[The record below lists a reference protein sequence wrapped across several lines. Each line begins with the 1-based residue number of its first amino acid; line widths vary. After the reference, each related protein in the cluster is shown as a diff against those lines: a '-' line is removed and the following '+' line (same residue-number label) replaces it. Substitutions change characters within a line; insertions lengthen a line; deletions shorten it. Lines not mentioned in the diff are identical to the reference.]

1 MSMSNRTAKFVSAVF
16 AGFLAGAPLSTV
28 SHGATPAAEDCLAG
42 PKDQAPQGSHW
53 YYHIDHATKR
63 HCWYLKGERE
73 ALSQAAPPN
82 SPPSAQ
88 PDSPKAEAAMQ
99 RSIADAHAELPAA
112 QTSVEQDTGPTTPPP
127 GDSPAANAVGIG
139 NSPAA
144 DAADTNP
151 QQSVVAGRWPDPSD
165 VNSQAAAP
173 TTGGSGVAMPAQS
186 GAASQPGLAAL
197 AAADA
202 SPEPSESQSG
212 SIRALLM
219 AMIGALSLAGILAG
233 AIFKF
238 VNAHSAAQRGIRT
251 DRRAIWDSAGSER
264 PSPAAYPNA
273 APRMRAT
280 DFPRELRMAE
290 DPDHRFTEMLAR
302 LSRSPTS

>member
-1 MSMSNRTAKFVSAVF
+1 MSNRTAKFVSAIF
-16 AGFLAGAPLSTV
+16 ASFLAGAPLSTV

-63 HCWYLKGERE
+63 HCWYLKGEHD

-82 SPPSAQ
+82 SSPSAQ
-88 PDSPKAEAAMQ
+88 PGSPKAEAAMQ
-99 RSIADAHAELPAA
+99 RSIADAHAELPAP
-112 QTSVEQDTGPTTPPP
+112 QTSVEQDASLATPPP
-127 GDSPAANAVGIG
+127 GAPPAANAVGIG
-139 NSPAA
+139 DGSGA
-144 DAADTNP
+144 DAADTDP

-173 TTGGSGVAMPAQS
+173 TTGGSGVAIPARS
-186 GAASQPGLAAL
+186 GAASRPGIAAL
-197 AAADA
+197 ATADA
-202 SPEPSESQSG
+202 SPEPSETRSG
-212 SIRALLM
+212 SIRMLLM
-219 AMIGALSLAGILAG
+219 VMIGALSLAGILAG

-238 VNAHSAAQRGIRT
+238 VNTYWGAQRGIRT
-251 DRRAIWDSAGSER
+251 DRHAIWDSAGSDY
-264 PSPAAYPNA
+264 PTPAAYPHP

-280 DFPRELRMAE
+280 DFPRELRLAE

-302 LSRSPTS
+302 LSRSPTN